1 MSIQIQV
8 RLAEP
13 FWRTVGKR
21 EIELQVKEGATL
33 KTLLNTLNDS
43 YPNLTNEFKEAQP
56 VLFICEEEANIETKL
71 NDGDKVHIVWPL
83 AGG

>member
-1 MSIQIQV
+1 M
-8 RLAEP
+8 
-13 FWRTVGKR
+13 
-21 EIELQVKEGATL
+21 